1 MLRKGKFISLC
12 FAMLSLLTAC
22 VHEFP
27 VERYERVPF
36 LLHLDFST
44 EMPLYKE
51 VVYTR
56 SETDT
61 DDPAGCH
68 DIRYV
73 VNAYRTD
80 NRRGENRVADTTF
93 VFTKSDVENLD
104 YTAQLYL
111 QEGTYDFRVWA
122 D

>member
-51 VVYTR
+51 IVYTR
-56 SETDT
+56 SGETDT
-61 DDPAGCH
+61 DDPAGSH
-68 DIRYV
+68 DIRFLRSGY
-73 VNAYRTD
+73 AS
-80 NRRGENRVADTTF
+80 A
-93 VFTKSDVENLD
+93 
-104 YTAQLYL
+104 
-111 QEGTYDFRVWA
+111 
-122 D
+122 